1 MLYKLLFNLFSNALS
16 NEVLKY
22 LSGSYLEITKDVS
35 NLRIE
40 LKDGSNK
47 SNGQPFK
54 IMVQDI
60 NS

>member
-1 MLYKLLFNLFSNALS
+1 MPACI
-16 NEVLKY
+16 EVFKWLIFRN
-22 LSGSYLEITKDVS
+22 SRDVS

-47 SNGQPFK
+47 SNDKPLE